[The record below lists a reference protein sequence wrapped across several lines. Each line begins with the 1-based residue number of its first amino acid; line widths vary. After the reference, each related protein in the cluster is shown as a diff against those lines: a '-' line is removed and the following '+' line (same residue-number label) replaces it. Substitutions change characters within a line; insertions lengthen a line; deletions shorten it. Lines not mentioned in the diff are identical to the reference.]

1 MRGGP
6 AGGSVVG
13 SCRRETEVTS
23 VCLRVIN
30 RIVLPARLL
39 LLLLLPL
46 H

>member
-1 MRGGP
+1 MRGGGL
-6 AGGSVVG
+6 AGGSVAG
-13 SCRRETEVTS
+13 SCRRETEVTA

-30 RIVLPARLL
+30 RIVLPVR